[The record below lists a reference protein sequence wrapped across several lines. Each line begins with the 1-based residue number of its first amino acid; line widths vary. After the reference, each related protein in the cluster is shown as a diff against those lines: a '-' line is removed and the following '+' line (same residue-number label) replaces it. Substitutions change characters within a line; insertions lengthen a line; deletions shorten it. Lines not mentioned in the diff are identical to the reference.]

1 MTMSDIEK
9 ADTLGRRRARVLPVL
24 AMFFI
29 LQQVSYF
36 SGRAEDSAR
45 TVDHFKIGAWLVLTV
60 ALLMLLSTGGSWLR
74 SRGVRALLNDEVSRS
89 NRTEGMKAGFLAAMI
104 GGIGMHVLTFF
115 EPVSGR
121 EAVHL
126 IVTVGI
132 AAALLRFGFL
142 ERRAHRN
149 G

>member
-36 SGRAEDSAR
+36 SGPENSAR

-142 ERRAHRN
+142 ERRAHRD

>member
-1 MTMSDIEK
+1 MTMSDIER
-9 ADTLGRRRARVLPVL
+9 ADTLGRRRARLLPLL
-24 AMFFI
+24 ACFFI

-36 SGRAEDSAR
+36 SGAEDSGR
-45 TVDHFKIGAWLVLTV
+45 TVDHFKIGAWLVLTA
-60 ALLMLLSTGGSWLR
+60 ALLMLLSTGGSWLQR
-74 SRGVRALLNDEVSRS
+74 RNVRALLNDEVSRS
-89 NRTEGMKAGFLAAMI
+89 NRGDGMKAGFLAAMI
-104 GGIGMHVLTFF
+104 GGIGIHILTFF

-142 ERRAHRN
+142 ERRAHRD